1 MFGSLVK
8 IRQFF
13 NLAVVYSGRRGVSN
27 AENKKAEKAVSF
39 QLSALSLSREKDS
52 RQMAVG
58 SKCGTTDYRTTE
70 KINILNRTFTQ
81 INTDNEFFTAKRMAQ
96 SGLST
101 EYRVLSTELPEKC

>member
-8 IRQFF
+8 TRPSF

-39 QLSALSLSREKDS
+39 QLSALNLSREKDS

-58 SKCGTTDYRTTE
+58 SKCGTTEYRTTE
-70 KINILNRTFTQ
+70 KINILNRRFTQ
-81 INTDNEFFTAKRMAQ
+81 INADNEFFTAKRMAQ
-96 SGLST
+96 SAKRQQVKSL
-101 EYRVLSTELPEKC
+101 K